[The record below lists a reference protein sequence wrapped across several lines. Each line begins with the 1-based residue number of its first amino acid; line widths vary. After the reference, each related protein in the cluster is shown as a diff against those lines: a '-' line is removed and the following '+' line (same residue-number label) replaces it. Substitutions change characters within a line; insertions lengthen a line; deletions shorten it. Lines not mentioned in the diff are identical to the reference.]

1 MNLVDRVKQIRR
13 DSDPTTLNKRLESH
27 HLTLV
32 HFGGR
37 TTLSNLFALTVPEH
51 AMIHWIMANN
61 NEDKEANS
69 WATRQIIVRMTAPEL
84 KDFNKMI
91 VKRQKRL
98 RKKGVK

>member
-37 TTLSNLFALTVPEH
+37 TDLTNLFALTVPEH
-51 AMIHWIMANN
+51 AMIHWMMANN
-61 NEDKEANS
+61 GEDKEANS
-69 WATRQIIVRMTAPEL
+69 WATKQIVHRMTDLEL
-84 KDFNKMI
+84 RDFNKMI

-98 RKKGVK
+98 RKRGV